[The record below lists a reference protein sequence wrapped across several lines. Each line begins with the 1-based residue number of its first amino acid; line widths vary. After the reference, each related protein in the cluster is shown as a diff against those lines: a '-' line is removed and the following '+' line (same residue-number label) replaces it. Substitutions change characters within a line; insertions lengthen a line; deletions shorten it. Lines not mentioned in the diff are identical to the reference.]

1 MKKTVLYSVLIIAIG
16 ISSFVLLKNSGSKE
30 LKNLEITYPFQNA
43 VFPADIVAP
52 TVTWQDSSRG
62 SKKWLIA
69 VSTPEKILF
78 ENIETSAKSWRP
90 PTDEWEKMMNQS
102 PGEKITITIKA
113 SHNPTVL
120 KDSVKILFSADEVEA
135 PIFYRAVP
143 LPFKFARENLKKVRW
158 HLGSISNEEK
168 PHAVLDNIPVCAN
181 CHSFSPDGATI
192 AMDVDARDE
201 KGAYAISSL
210 EENTLFAED
219 SIINWSDYNEG
230 TFTYGLLSRISPDGR
245 FVVSTLRDSEIFV
258 DRDDLEYSQLFF
270 PFKGI
275 LVVYDR
281 IKKEYFELEG
291 ANDTLLVQS
300 NPCWSPDGK
309 YIYFTTA
316 KAQHYEES
324 GITGGSVPRPEDMPR
339 YREFENQYLSRD
351 SLIKFNIYKVP
362 FNNGKGG
369 KAVPVQG
376 ASHNGKSNYFP
387 KISPDGKWLMFCQA
401 ESFMLLQK
409 DSKLFIVPAKG
420 GTPRQMTCN
429 TSNMNSWHSWSPN
442 SKWLVFATK
451 QLSPYTQLF
460 LTHIDENGND
470 SPPVY
475 LENFS
480 FEEYANNIPEFVN
493 IKYDSNIKI
502 NPTFL
507 AEDDFIIRTGEIR
520 ENKGDYDGALRAF
533 NEAVEKFPGNQ
544 EAYYKRGYVKF
555 HKKQYQPALDDFAK
569 AIEIEKK
576 ADYFTM
582 RGLTNLKLNRIDKA
596 IQDLTIASELDP
608 RGFTQMAYLG
618 VGYSRKKEYKKAED
632 CLEKAIELYD
642 EDPLTHYYLG
652 VAAFKNENWKK
663 ADESIT
669 TALKMKLPNPQNKP
683 VNEYRG
689 KARMMLGNYN
699 GAIQD
704 LSKAVKLSPANHEL
718 YYLLGKAQLESG
730 MQRQAE
736 QSFRKAIQMGSEKA
750 KKLLKD
756 NSLALSKN

>member
-16 ISSFVLLKNSGSKE
+16 ISSFILLKNSGSKE
-30 LKNLEITYPFQNA
+30 LKNLEITYPFQNT

-52 TVTWQDSSRG
+52 TVTWQDSSQG

-78 ENIETSAKSWRP
+78 ENIETSVKSWRP
-90 PTDEWEKMMNQS
+90 SADEWNNMMS
-102 PGEKITITIKA
+102 HPPGEEVTITVKA
-113 SHNPTVL
+113 SHKPTVL
-120 KDSVKILFSADEVEA
+120 KDSVKILFSEDKVEA

-158 HLGSISNEEK
+158 HLGSVSTESK

-181 CHSFSPDGATI
+181 CHSFTPGGNTI
-192 AMDVDARDE
+192 AMDVDARDD

-210 EENTLFAED
+210 GKNTLFAED
-219 SIINWSDYNEG
+219 SIIHWSDYEKG

-245 FVVSTLRDSEIFV
+245 YVVSTLRDSEIFV

-300 NPCWSPDGK
+300 NPCWTPDGK
-309 YIYFTTA
+309 YIYFTRA
-316 KAQHYEES
+316 KARHYEES
-324 GITGGSVPRPEDMPR
+324 GIKGGSVPRPEDVPL
-339 YREFENQYLSRD
+339 YKKFEKQYLNRD

-369 KAVPVQG
+369 KAIPVSG

-387 KISPDGKWLMFCQA
+387 KISPDGKWLVFCQA

-409 DSKLFIVPAKG
+409 DSKLFIMPAKG
-420 GTPRQMTCN
+420 GNPREMNCN

-442 SKWLVFATK
+442 SKWMVFATK

-460 LTHIDENGND
+460 LTHIDKNGKD
-470 SPPVY
+470 SPAVY

-493 IKYDSNIKI
+493 IAYNQNIKI

-520 ENKGDYDGALRAF
+520 ENKGDYDGALKAF
-533 NEAVEKFPGNQ
+533 NEAVEKFPNNH
-544 EAYYKRGYVKF
+544 EAYYKRGYVQF
-555 HKKQYQPALDDFAK
+555 HQNKTGPALKDFTR
-569 AIEIEKK
+569 AIKLREK
-576 ADYFTM
+576 ADYYTM
-582 RGLTNLKLNRIDKA
+582 RGLTFLKLNKIDKM
-596 IQDLTIASELDP
+596 IKDLTIATELDP
-608 RGFTQMAYLG
+608 KGFTQMTYLG
-618 VGYSRKKEYKKAED
+618 VGYTRKKEYKKAEQ

-652 VAAFKNENWKK
+652 VTAFKNENWEK
-663 ADESIT
+663 ADKSIT
-669 TALKMKLPNPQNKP
+669 TALKMRLPDVQNKP

-689 KARMMLGNYN
+689 KARMMIGDYN

-704 LSKAVKLSPANHEL
+704 LTKAVKLSPSNHDL
-718 YYLLGKAQLESG
+718 YYLLGKAQLETG
-730 MQRQAE
+730 MKRQAE
-736 QSFRKAIQMGSEKA
+736 QSFRKAIQLGSEKA
-750 KKLLKD
+750 KKMLMD
-756 NSLALSKN
+756 NSAS